1 MAHVLS
7 KLKFTL
13 DNEIIVNMD
22 FKFSFYSEDIL
33 KMWLS
38 IEDDKFV
45 NNFSKPN
52 ILIVCVVVRVLADEK
67 ICTLQSLCVSVDQTF
82 CHSVKLFSLH

>member
-1 MAHVLS
+1 
-7 KLKFTL
+7 
-13 DNEIIVNMD
+13 MD

-67 ICTLQSLCVSVDQTF
+67 ICTLQTEFVRIC
-82 CHSVKLFSLH
+82 